1 MTTTTNTVNGT
12 SSNIPAAGLSNTPA
26 NMQINQTDFLQLIT
40 AQMKDQNPLSPSD
53 PTQFVTQL
61 EGMSQV
67 SAMQSM
73 QGSMQASAIMSGT
86 SLIGRSVLAPGSQA
100 TLATGG
106 GIGGAVNAPAG
117 TAQLS
122 VNVQDSTGATVD
134 TFNVTPAATG
144 LTSFVWNG
152 ATSTGGTAPA
162 GTYTIGVTATVDGAS
177 QPLNPMVVNKVDS
190 VLVDPT
196 TNAVDVETANGTVP
210 LSSIV
215 SVM

>member
-1 MTTTTNTVNGT
+1 MSSTNPVTGT
-12 SSNIPAAGLSNTPA
+12 SANVPAAGLSNTPA

-73 QGSMQASAIMSGT
+73 QASMQASSIMSGT
-86 SLIGRSVLAPGSQA
+86 NLIGHSILAPGTTA
-100 TLATGG
+100 TLASGG
-106 GIGGAVNAPAG
+106 AIGAAVNAPAG
-117 TAQLS
+117 ATDL
-122 VNVQDSTGATVD
+122 NVVIQDSKGNTVD
-134 TFNVTPAATG
+134 TFKVNAADSG
-144 LTSFVWNG
+144 MTSFIWKG
-152 ATSTGGTAPA
+152 DTSTGGTAAA
-162 GTYTIGVTATVDGAS
+162 GTYTVSVTASVNGKSVPVD
-177 QPLNPMVVNKVDS
+177 PMVVNKVNS

-196 TNAVDVETANGTVP
+196 TNAVDVETDTGNTVP
-210 LSSIV
+210 LSQIV

>member
-1 MTTTTNTVNGT
+1 MSSTHTVTGT
-12 SSNIPAAGLSNTPA
+12 SSNVPTAGLSNTPA

-73 QGSMQASAIMSGT
+73 QASMQASSIMNGT
-86 SLIGRSVLAPGSQA
+86 SLIGHSILAP

-106 GIGGAVNAPAG
+106 AIGAAVNAPAG
-117 TAQLS
+117 TSSL
-122 VNVQDSTGATVD
+122 NVSIQDSTGATVD
-134 TFNVTPAATG
+134 TFTVKPADSG
-144 LTSFVWNG
+144 MTSFLWKG
-152 ATSTGGTAPA
+152 DTSTGATAPA
-162 GTYTIGVTATVDGAS
+162 GTYKVSVTATVDGKS
-177 QPLNPMVVNKVDS
+177 TPLDPMVVNKVDS

-196 TNAVDVETANGTVP
+196 TNAVDVETDTGNTVP
-210 LSSIV
+210 LSQIV

>member
-1 MTTTTNTVNGT
+1 MSSTTSVNGT
-12 SSNIPAAGLSNTPA
+12 SSNVPAAGLSNTPA

-73 QGSMQASAIMSGT
+73 QASMQASSIMSGT
-86 SLIGRSVLAPGSQA
+86 NLIGHSILAPGTTA
-100 TLATGG
+100 ALATGG
-106 GIGGAVNAPAG
+106 AIGAAVNAPAG
-117 TAQLS
+117 TTDL
-122 VNVQDSTGATVD
+122 NVSIQDSTGATVD
-134 TFNVTPAATG
+134 TFKVTAADSG
-144 LTSFVWNG
+144 MTSFVWKG
-152 ATSTGGTAPA
+152 VTSTGATAPA
-162 GTYTIGVTATVDGAS
+162 GTYKISVTANVNGTSTPVD
-177 QPLNPMVVNKVDS
+177 PMVVNKVDS

-196 TNAVDVETANGTVP
+196 TNAVDVETDTGNTVP
-210 LSSIV
+210 LSQIV

>member
-1 MTTTTNTVNGT
+1 
-12 SSNIPAAGLSNTPA
+12 
-26 NMQINQTDFLQLIT
+26 
-40 AQMKDQNPLSPSD
+40 LSPSD

-73 QGSMQASAIMSGT
+73 QTSMQASAIMTGT
-86 SLIGRSVLAPGSQA
+86 TLIGRSILAPGSQA

-106 GIGGAVNAPAG
+106 GIAGAVQAPAG
-117 TAQLS
+117 TSNLTVS
-122 VNVQDSTGATVD
+122 VQDSTGATVD
-134 TFNVTPAATG
+134 TFAVTPAVTG
-144 LTSFVWNG
+144 LTSFTWGG
-152 ATSTGGTAPA
+152 ATSTGTKAAA
-162 GTYTIGVTATVDGAS
+162 GTYTIGVNATVNGTT

-210 LSSIV
+210 LTSIV

>member
-1 MTTTTNTVNGT
+1 MSTT
-12 SSNIPAAGLSNTPA
+12 SSVTGSSIPAAGLSSTPA
-26 NMQINQTDFLQLIT
+26 NMQINQKDFLQLIT
-40 AQMKDQNPLSPSD
+40 AQMQDQNPLSPTD

-73 QGSMQASAIMSGT
+73 QSSMQASAIMSGT
-86 SLIGRSVLAPGSQA
+86 TLIGRSILAPGSQA

-106 GIGGAVNAPAG
+106 AIGGAVEAPAG
-117 TAQLS
+117 TSNLS
-122 VNVQDSTGATVD
+122 VAVQDSTGATVD
-134 TFNVTPAATG
+134 TFTVTPAVSG

-152 ATSTGGTAPA
+152 TTSAGATAPA
-162 GTYTIGVTATVDGAS
+162 GTYTISVNATVSGQT

-196 TNAVDVETANGTVP
+196 TNAVDVETATGTVP

>member
-1 MTTTTNTVNGT
+1 MTTTNSV
-12 SSNIPAAGLSNTPA
+12 SSSSVPAAGLSNTPA
-26 NMQINQTDFLQLIT
+26 NMNINQTQFLQLIT

-73 QGSMQASAIMSGT
+73 QSSMQASSIMNGT
-86 SLIGRSVLAPGSQA
+86 TLIGHSILAPGTQA

-106 GIGGAVNAPAG
+106 AIGGAVEAPAG
-117 TAQLS
+117 TSQLS
-122 VNVQDSTGATVD
+122 VSVQDSSGATVD
-134 TFNVTPAATG
+134 TFKVTPADSG
-144 LTSFVWNG
+144 LTSFVWKG
-152 ATSTGGTAPA
+152 ATSTGATAAA
-162 GTYTIGVTATVDGAS
+162 GQYTIGVTATVDGKTTV
-177 QPLNPMVVNKVDS
+177 LKPMVVNKVDS

-196 TNAVDVETANGTVP
+196 TNAVDVETTSGTVP

>member
-1 MTTTTNTVNGT
+1 MTTTNTVNGT

-26 NMQINQTDFLQLIT
+26 NMQINQADFLQLIT

-117 TAQLS
+117 TTQLS

>member
-1 MTTTTNTVNGT
+1 MSTTNSVSG
-12 SSNIPAAGLSNTPA
+12 SNIPAAGLSNTPA
-26 NMQINQTDFLQLIT
+26 NMQINQTGFLQLIT

-73 QGSMQASAIMSGT
+73 QSSLQASAIMSGT
-86 SLIGRSVLAPGSQA
+86 SLIGRSILAPGTLA

-106 GIGGAVNAPAG
+106 ALGGAVEAPAG
-117 TAQLS
+117 TTNLTVA
-122 VNVQDSTGATVD
+122 VQDSTGATVD
-134 TFNVTPAATG
+134 TFKVTPAVSG

-152 ATSTGGTAPA
+152 ATSAGTTAPA
-162 GTYTIGVTATVDGAS
+162 GTYTIGVSATVNGTS
-177 QPLNPMVVNKVDS
+177 QTLNPMVVNKVDS

-196 TNAVDVETANGTVP
+196 TNAVDVETATGTVP

>member
-1 MTTTTNTVNGT
+1 MSTTSSVTG
-12 SSNIPAAGLSNTPA
+12 SNIPAAGLSNTPA

-73 QGSMQASAIMSGT
+73 QGSMQASAIMNGT
-86 SLIGRSVLAPGSQA
+86 TLIGRSILAPGTQA

-106 GIGGAVNAPAG
+106 AIGGAVNAPAG
-117 TAQLS
+117 TSNLTVS
-122 VNVQDSTGATVD
+122 VQDSTGATVD
-134 TFNVTPAATG
+134 TFSVTPADTG
-144 LTSFVWNG
+144 LTSFLWKG
-152 ATSTGGTAPA
+152 ATSTGGMAAA
-162 GTYTIGVTATVDGAS
+162 GTYRVGVTATVNGKTKVLD
-177 QPLNPMVVNKVDS
+177 PLVVNKVDS
-190 VLVDPT
+190 VLLDPT
-196 TNAVDVETANGTVP
+196 TNAVDVQTDNGTVP

>member
-1 MTTTTNTVNGT
+1 MSTT
-12 SSNIPAAGLSNTPA
+12 SSVSGSSIPAAGLSNTPA
-26 NMQINQTDFLQLIT
+26 NMQINQKDFLQLIT
-40 AQMKDQNPLSPSD
+40 AQMQDQNPLSPTD

-73 QGSMQASAIMSGT
+73 QSSMQASAVMSGT
-86 SLIGRSVLAPGSQA
+86 SLIGRSILAPGTQA

-106 GIGGAVNAPAG
+106 AIGGAVEAPAG
-117 TAQLS
+117 TSNLTVA
-122 VNVQDSTGATVD
+122 VQDSTGATVD
-134 TFNVTPAATG
+134 TFTVTPAVSG

-152 ATSTGGTAPA
+152 ATSAGTTAPA
-162 GTYTIGVTATVDGAS
+162 GTYTIGVNAKVNGQTQT
-177 QPLNPMVVNKVDS
+177 LNPMVVNKVDS
-190 VLVDPT
+190 VLLDPT
-196 TNAVDVETANGTVP
+196 TNAVDVETATGTVP

>member
-1 MTTTTNTVNGT
+1 MSTTNPVSG
-12 SSNIPAAGLSNTPA
+12 SNIPAAGLSNTPS
-26 NMQINQTDFLQLIT
+26 NMQINQADFLQLIT

-73 QGSMQASAIMSGT
+73 QTSMQASAIMTGT
-86 SLIGRSVLAPGSQA
+86 TLIGRSILAPGSQA
-100 TLATGG
+100 SLATGG
-106 GIGGAVNAPAG
+106 GIAGAVQAPAG
-117 TAQLS
+117 TSNLTVS
-122 VNVQDSTGATVD
+122 VQDSTGATVD
-134 TFNVTPAATG
+134 TFAVTPAVSG
-144 LTSFVWNG
+144 LTSFAWGG
-152 ATSTGGTAPA
+152 ATSTGTKAPA
-162 GTYTIGVTATVDGAS
+162 GTYTIGVNATVNGKT

-210 LSSIV
+210 LTSII
-215 SVM
+215 SV

>member
-1 MTTTTNTVNGT
+1 MSTTNAI

-26 NMQINQTDFLQLIT
+26 NMQIDQQQFLQIIT

-73 QGSMQASAIMSGT
+73 QGSMQAQAIMSGT
-86 SLIGRSVLAPGSQA
+86 SLIGRSVLAPGTQA
-100 TLATGG
+100 TLSTGG
-106 GIGGAVNAPAG
+106 SIGGAVTAPAG
-117 TAQLS
+117 TTQLTVS
-122 VNVQDSTGATVD
+122 VQDSTGATVD
-134 TFNVTPAATG
+134 TFKVTPADSG
-144 LTSFVWNG
+144 LTSFVWKG
-152 ATSTGGTAPA
+152 ATGTGGTAPA
-162 GTYTIGVTATVDGAS
+162 GTYTIGVSATVNGQS
-177 QPLNPMVVNKVDS
+177 QTVNPMVVNKVDS

-196 TNAVDVETANGTVP
+196 TNAVDVQTDTGTVP